1 MLFNLIVLST
11 ALTGFLTW
19 LSLEPMRRKYRDRDP
34 SKPRSKQQTN
44 DSEEAFGVWFM
55 GGIAFCM
62 WLGVGLFLTFLLS
75 VDLYA
80 FSDLDRFLI
89 ELYIVLAAPVFA
101 LWVSEVEEVQ
111 ADWVRTL
118 SRIAD
123 YAIPGSLGLIA
134 LVGIHGSLNWY
145 EEGLLLYA
153 RESFGVAFDIVYI
166 VLVVTMIALV
176 VFPAAKVWRLLA
188 QDQKHDADL
197 AARGRVHETGCWL
210 CGAGETDTY
219 STEYGW
225 YGERVADFSTANSTH
240 KITEKHY
247 LRIGDTHVDL
257 CRACVDAR
265 ALYLMETRRPIL
277 FNALCAAF
285 FVFLPGAFLLD
296 WFTALGLPE
305 NDIDFLFRS
314 SGPTVF
320 GILLGIVTFVALI
333 AAAIL
338 GILVLFE
345 ILPMTDKTKV
355 EASPETAED
364 LAWDLVKESIEEQHK
379 ETDPHYYFYPNAPP
393 VAYSAHGIDGV
404 GESTKKRRREESVGD
419 DGWIST
425 RYWIAPRESY
435 VDNWEA
441 KPLEPRRNI
450 YSFTERIEP

>member
-1 MLFNLIVLST
+1 MLFNLIILSA
-11 ALTGFLTW
+11 ALTGVLTW
-19 LSLEPMRRKYRDRDP
+19 LSLEPMRRKYADRAP
-34 SKPRSKQQTN
+34 SKRRSKQQEE
-44 DSEEAFGVWFM
+44 DSADAFGVWLT

-62 WLGVGLFLTFLLS
+62 WLGAGLFLSFLLS
-75 VDLYA
+75 VDLYV
-80 FSDLDRFLI
+80 FSDLDRLLI
-89 ELYIVLAAPVFA
+89 ELYVVFAAPVFA
-101 LWVSEVEEVQ
+101 LWISGEEEIQ
-111 ADWVRTL
+111 ADWVLTV
-118 SRIAD
+118 SRVAD

-134 LVGIHGSLNWY
+134 LVGVHGSLIWY
-145 EEGLLLYA
+145 EEGLVLYA

-166 VLVVTMIALV
+166 VVVVAMLALV
-176 VFPAAKVWRLLA
+176 FFPARKIWRLLVK
-188 QDQKHDADL
+188 DRKHDAEL
-197 AARGRVHETGCWL
+197 AAKGRVYESGCWL
-210 CGAGETDTY
+210 CGADKTDTY

-225 YGERVADFSTANSTH
+225 YGERIADFSNANYTH

-257 CRACVDAR
+257 CRDCVDAR

-320 GILLGIVTFVALI
+320 GILLGIVTIVALI
-333 AAAIL
+333 AASLL

-345 ILPMTDKTKV
+345 ILPMTDKTSVK
-355 EASPETAED
+355 ASPETADD

-393 VAYSAHGIDGV
+393 VAYGAHGIDGV
-404 GESTKKRRREESVGD
+404 GESAKKRRREESVGD

-435 VDNWEA
+435 VDSWEA
-441 KPLEPRRNI
+441 RPLEPSRNI
-450 YSFTERIEP
+450 YSFTESIEP